1 MLLTTQKRDELIEDI
16 AHKETLEQTLE
27 DLRDWYFE
35 RVVSQL
41 DLLCDADV
49 IKYAKEREFE
59 GYA

>member
-1 MLLTTQKRDELIEDI
+1 MLMTTQARDELIVDI

-41 DLLCDADV
+41 DLLCDAD
-49 IKYAKEREFE
+49 IIEYAKER
-59 GYA
+59 